1 VFYTISRSLKS
12 VLVFCIAVVLAG
24 CVSPTTPQPV
34 PTTMSQPTPT
44 QTSPGQIANPAS
56 ENCVKQGG
64 TLTIQKRGDGSEYG
78 VCVLED
84 NRQCEEWAMLREEC
98 PVDGIKITGYTTLAA
113 QYCAI
118 TGGTYQITGSSN
130 ADEEQGTCTFKNGQ
144 TCDAWDYYNGK
155 CGPNTA
161 EEQSLYSDPL
171 AYCAAVGTID
181 TPDERYTG
189 PKMPDSI
196 VQGMIKQEIV
206 SADAPL
212 EFQQNA
218 VWRCMNNSVW
228 VCHFGANLP
237 CLEKADMSQAPT
249 PAMEDFCK
257 TNSTAE
263 NIPAAVTGRATVYE
277 WRCKNGEPEVVR
289 QLFTVDPQG
298 YLADF
303 WYELTPE

>member
-1 VFYTISRSLKS
+1 MFYTISRSLK
-12 VLVFCIAVVLAG
+12 LALAFCIAIALLAG
-24 CVSPTTPQPV
+24 CVSPTTPQS
-34 PTTMSQPTPT
+34 TST
-44 QTSPGQIANPAS
+44 QAPSGQIANPAS

-64 TLTIQKRGDGSEYG
+64 TLMIEKRGDGSEYG
-78 VCVLED
+78 VCVFED
-84 NRQCEEWAMLREEC
+84 NRQCEEWAMLRGEC
-98 PVDGIKITGYTTLAA
+98 PVGGIKITGYVTPAA
-113 QYCAI
+113 RYCAI
-118 TGGTYQITGSSN
+118 TGGTYQVTGNSN
-130 ADEEQGTCTFKNGQ
+130 TDQEQGTCTFKNGQ

-155 CGPNTA
+155 CGPNSA
-161 EEQSLYSDPL
+161 EEQSVYDNPF

-196 VQGMIKQEIV
+196 IQGMIEQGIV

-237 CLEKADMSQAPT
+237 CQEKADTSQTPT

-257 TNSTAE
+257 TNPAAE
-263 NIPAAVTGRATVYE
+263 SIPAAVTGRATVYE
-277 WRCKNGEPEVVR
+277 WRCQDGKPEVVR
-289 QLFTVDPQG
+289 QLFTADPQG

-303 WYELTPE
+303 WYELTPK